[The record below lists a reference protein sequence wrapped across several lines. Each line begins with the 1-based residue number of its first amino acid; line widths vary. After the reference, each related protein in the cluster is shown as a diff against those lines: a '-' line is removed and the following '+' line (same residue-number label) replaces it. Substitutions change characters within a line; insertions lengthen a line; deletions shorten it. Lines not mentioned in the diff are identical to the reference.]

1 VRRPVANIFRLSIAG
16 VRSAIRVAER
26 QRVTLDEWAG
36 WAGKDLEE
44 GLGTMGSD
52 RRTRDRLTVR
62 CREIGRLVR
71 VRAVLLAVLLSL
83 LWPVSMRAEERV
95 VHTNPLNREPE
106 VRAAYERFYTLD
118 YDGALKGFQKVEQA
132 NPDDP
137 MAVDYVLET
146 VLFHKLYDMDLLDTT
161 MYAHDGFLTG
171 KHQVVEDKAFSAHI
185 EELSNKAIHLAEQRL
200 QKNPKDENALYARG
214 WSKSLRAT
222 YVGLVQRSF
231 YSALRLA
238 LQARDDND
246 KVLEIDPDYV
256 DAELV
261 VGVHQYVVGSLPR
274 AIKLVVGLAGI
285 HGNKEKGLAM
295 LRDDAKYG
303 VTTSVEARTAL
314 ALFLRRE
321 AKYDEAAEWND
332 SLKRQYPH
340 NFLFWLE
347 SANLQKDAG
356 NAQQAIVLYRAL
368 LDQSRHAGYFTNA
381 HLQLAWFGLAETL
394 RGQRD
399 AAGAADAFQHV
410 LAQPT
415 VGPDLKRRAQ
425 LGAGMEYDLMG
436 KREQAEAAY
445 RDVLALGE
453 SEQASDARR
462 YLKEPYKG

>member
-1 VRRPVANIFRLSIAG
+1 
-16 VRSAIRVAER
+16 
-26 QRVTLDEWAG
+26 
-36 WAGKDLEE
+36 
-44 GLGTMGSD
+44 
-52 RRTRDRLTVR
+52 
-62 CREIGRLVR
+62 
-71 VRAVLLAVLLSL
+71 
-83 LWPVSMRAEERV
+83 
-95 VHTNPLNREPE
+95 

-118 YDGALKGFQKVEQA
+118 YDGALHGFQKVEQA
-132 NPDDP
+132 HPDDP
-137 MAVDYVLET
+137 MAADYVLET
-146 VLFHKLYDMDLLDTT
+146 VLFHELYNMDLLDTT

-171 KHQVVEDKAFSAHI
+171 KHQVVEDKTFSAHI
-185 EELSNKAIHLAEQRL
+185 EELSDHAIHLAEERL
-200 QKNPKDENALYARG
+200 QKNPKDVDALYARG

-222 YVGLVQRSF
+222 YMGLVQRSF
-231 YSALRLA
+231 ISALRLA

-246 KVLEIDPDYV
+246 KVLEIDQDYV

-274 AIKLVVGLAGI
+274 AIKLVIGLAGI
-285 HGNKEKGLAM
+285 HGSKEKGLDM
-295 LRDDAKYG
+295 LRDDAQRG

-332 SLKRQYPH
+332 SLKQQYPH

-356 NAQQAIVLYRAL
+356 RAQQAIVLYRAL

-381 HLQLAWFGLAETL
+381 HLQLAWYGLADTL

-399 AAGAADAFQHV
+399 PAGSADAFEHV

-425 LGAGMEYDLMG
+425 LGAGMEYDLLG